1 MNAARPK
8 SGGWSRGR
16 FLLAAAVLFAGQAG
30 LVLLFAER
38 ERPAP
43 VPPARR
49 AVFRAL
55 GAPLDEEGLS
65 KYIFAGD
72 PTIFPSSSP
81 HGFADQA
88 WRRLP
93 PSESGG
99 QSNNTVPPS
108 FLDFAASQIGSNR
121 PPAGSSLE
129 EIPFSLG
136 GEAGLSQETA
146 LPPPLPDESRPE
158 SSFRIEGDL
167 GARLVEAPVPLRAW
181 AVNIVLSN
189 TVVKFAVNRSGQVV
203 SAGLWAGSG
212 LAEADASAV
221 AAVGVMRFSPER
233 TGSNALRWDQATFC
247 WKTIEPPPGA
257 TAPADAV
264 PAAPPAGPPP

>member
-1 MNAARPK
+1 MNAARRQ

-16 FLLAAAVLFAGQAG
+16 FLLVAAVLFAGQAG
-30 LVLLFAER
+30 LVVLFAER
-38 ERPAP
+38 ARPAP
-43 VPPARR
+43 VAPARR
-49 AVFRAL
+49 AVVRLL

-88 WRRLP
+88 WLRLP
-93 PSESGG
+93 PRESDG
-99 QSNNTVPPS
+99 QTNNSVPPS
-108 FLDFAASQIGSNR
+108 FLGFAASQLVQNR
-121 PPAGSSLE
+121 PPAGPLLDP
-129 EIPFSLG
+129 IPFSLG
-136 GEAGLSQETA
+136 GEAGQAQETPS
-146 LPPPLPDESRPE
+146 PPALPDESRTE
-158 SSFRIEGDL
+158 SFFRIEGDL
-167 GARLVEAPVPLRAW
+167 AGRLADAPVPLRAW

-233 TGSNALRWDQATFC
+233 TGSNALRWDQATFY

-257 TAPADAV
+257 TAPADAL